1 MSAVAL
7 SELLGQAMCNLVKI
21 ECDVN
26 IFNQYEN

>member
-7 SELLGQAMCNLVKI
+7 SELLGEALFDLVKI

-26 IFNQYEN
+26 IFNQYKN